1 MFTGIV
7 EEIGTVLCITRGR
20 RSAIL
25 KIGAENVLHNTKVGD
40 SIAVNGVC
48 LTVTQ
53 LGTNYFLA
61 DVMHETL
68 NRSSLAKLRQG
79 SYVNLERAMPSDGRF
94 GGHFVMGHIDGIGE
108 ICCIRKDDTAVWYT
122 IQVQPELM
130 SYIVEKGSVAI
141 DGISLTVAAVTKTDF
156 SVSAIPHTVSQT
168 VLKMKLEGDTVN
180 VELDIIGKYIEKLMV
195 STYGQKNEKKIT
207 KEFLSQYGF

>member
-7 EEIGTVLCITRGR
+7 EEIGTVLCITRGSH
-20 RSAIL
+20 SAIL

-53 LGTNYFLA
+53 LGTNFFLA

-94 GGHFVMGHIDGIGE
+94 GGHFVMGHIDDIGE
-108 ICCIRKDDTAVWYT
+108 ICHIRKDDTAVWYT
-122 IQVQPELM
+122 IQVQPERM
-130 SYIVEKGSVAI
+130 PYIVEKGSVAI
-141 DGISLTVAAVTKTDF
+141 DGISLTVAAVTKTNF

-168 VLKMKLEGDTVN
+168 VLKMKREGDSVN
-180 VELDIIGKYIEKLMV
+180 VEVDIIGKYIEKLMV

-207 KEFLSQYGF
+207 REFLSQYGF

>member
-20 RSAIL
+20 HSAML
-25 KIGAENVLHNTKVGD
+25 KIGAKNVLQNTKVGD

-53 LGTNYFLA
+53 TGTNFFLA

-94 GGHFVMGHIDGIGE
+94 GGHFVMGHIDGIGK
-108 ICCIRKDDTAVWYT
+108 ICRIRKDDTAVWYT

-130 SYIVEKGSVAI
+130 PYIVEKGSVAI

-168 VLKMKLEGDTVN
+168 VLKMKREGYPVN
-180 VELDIIGKYIEKLMV
+180 VEVDIIGKYIEKLMV
-195 STYGQKNEKKIT
+195 SIYGQKNEKKIT
-207 KEFLSQYGF
+207 REFLSQYDF

>member
-20 RSAIL
+20 HSAML
-25 KIGAENVLHNTKVGD
+25 KIGAKKVLQDSKVGD

-53 LGTNYFLA
+53 LGTDYFLA

-94 GGHFVMGHIDGIGE
+94 GGHFVAGHIDGLGE
-108 ICCIRKDDTAVWYT
+108 ICHIQKDDTAIWYT
-122 IQVQPELM
+122 IQVKQELM
-130 SYIVEKGSVAI
+130 PYIVEKGSVAI
-141 DGISLTVAAVTKTDF
+141 DGISLTVAKVTKKDF

-168 VLKMKLEGDTVN
+168 ILKMKRAGEQVN
-180 VELDIIGKYIEKLMV
+180 VEVDIIGKYIEKLMV
-195 STYGQKNEKKIT
+195 SAYGQKNENKIT
-207 KEFLSQYGF
+207 REFLSRYDF

>member
-7 EEIGTVLCITRGR
+7 EEIGTVLCITRGSH
-20 RSAIL
+20 SAIL

-53 LGTNYFLA
+53 LGTNFFLA

-94 GGHFVMGHIDGIGE
+94 GGHFVTGHIDDIGE
-108 ICCIRKDDTAVWYT
+108 ICHIRKDDTAVWYT
-122 IQVQPELM
+122 IQVQPERM
-130 SYIVEKGSVAI
+130 PCIVEKGSVAI
-141 DGISLTVAAVTKTDF
+141 DGISLTVAAVTKTNF

-168 VLKMKLEGDTVN
+168 VLKMKREGDSVN
-180 VELDIIGKYIEKLMV
+180 VEVDIIGKYIEKLMV

-207 KEFLSQYGF
+207 REFLSQYGF

>member
-7 EEIGTVLCITRGR
+7 EEIGTVMSITRGR
-20 RSAIL
+20 YSAIL
-25 KIGAENVLHNTKVGD
+25 KIGADNVLQGTKVGD

-53 LGTNYFLA
+53 MGTDYFSA

-68 NRSSLAKLRQG
+68 NRSSLAKLMHG
-79 SYVNLERAMPSDGRF
+79 NNVNLERAMPASGRF
-94 GGHFVMGHIDGIGE
+94 GGHFVAGHIDGIGE
-108 ICCIRKDDTAVWYT
+108 VCHIQRDDTAVWYT
-122 IQVQPELM
+122 IRVEPELM
-130 SYIVEKGSVAI
+130 PYIVEKGSVAI

-168 VLKMKLEGDTVN
+168 VLKMRREGDSVN
-180 VELDIIGKYIEKLMV
+180 VEVDIIGKYIEKLMM
-195 STYGQKNEKKIT
+195 SNNGQKSENKIT
-207 KEFLSQYGF
+207 KDFLSRYGF

>member
-20 RSAIL
+20 HSAML
-25 KIGAENVLHNTKVGD
+25 KIRAENVLQNTNVGD

-53 LGTNYFLA
+53 IGTNFFSA

-94 GGHFVMGHIDGIGE
+94 GGHFVAGHIDGIGK
-108 ICCIRKDDTAVWYT
+108 IFHIQKDDTAVWYT

-130 SYIVEKGSVAI
+130 PYIAEKGSVAI

-168 VLKMKLEGDTVN
+168 VLKMRCEGDSVN
-180 VELDIIGKYIEKLMV
+180 VEVDIIGKYIEKLIV

-207 KEFLSQYGF
+207 QDFLSQYGF

>member
-7 EEIGTVLCITRGR
+7 EEIGTVLCITRGSH
-20 RSAIL
+20 SAIL

-53 LGTNYFLA
+53 LGTNFFLA

-94 GGHFVMGHIDGIGE
+94 GGHFVTGHIDGIGK
-108 ICCIRKDDTAVWYT
+108 ICRIRKDDTAVWYT
-122 IQVQPELM
+122 IQVQPERM
-130 SYIVEKGSVAI
+130 PYIVEKGSVAI
-141 DGISLTVAAVTKTDF
+141 DGISLTVAAVTKTNF

-168 VLKMKLEGDTVN
+168 VLKMKREGDPVN
-180 VELDIIGKYIEKLMV
+180 VEVDIIGKYIEKLMV

-207 KEFLSQYGF
+207 REFLSQYGF